1 MVHSIAK
8 AQSSLISRHRF
19 SGMFEAKLKI
29 RQTDQMETEVG
40 IAVLVVVY
48 MRKIVPAF
56 RADLSTPQQV
66 SPESRP
72 RLLTSLMTSFHARGE
87 GAGSKE
93 QCAIDRRQRTKRKP
107 DSAQTAR
114 SAAILRWAVETCLR
128 ARTGHF

>member
-66 SPESRP
+66 SPESVDPLANFFCDEFPRP
-72 RLLTSLMTSFHARGE
+72 RRGRWL
-87 GAGSKE
+87 K
-93 QCAIDRRQRTKRKP
+93 RTMC
-107 DSAQTAR
+107 D
-114 SAAILRWAVETCLR
+114 
-128 ARTGHF
+128 